1 MKEIDW
7 TDHLAYLLNINSK
20 VLASSHLKILEY
32 HELDEQVQL
41 NETDFLNDVICF
53 PFYVDQLNKFDLAPY
68 KFIKSDTSTIHFQAR
83 SIEKIVKEVIADQD
97 NYVKAVLKWKYLDT
111 EIITYALFDR
121 NTKELVYDNILYNI
135 LIPDKPK
142 ANPMA
147 LTRSEPG
154 GNGGGNGG
162 HSPSSVLCYTSLHE
176 SVECWDNINNIIS
189 SADYQFFVYGNWNSV
204 PVRDSLGVIIG
215 YDYTFSYDNTVWY
228 GNVFENRIY
237 PEACAISSYDDS
249 SYGSVV
255 RIKFILWAGV
265 RRLISNIPEYDNPS
279 HIPNVVGRHDMSV
292 YLGYN
297 LYAEGFYEVVE
308 ISPTKNGI
316 RF

>member
-1 MKEIDW
+1 M
-7 TDHLAYLLNINSK
+7 
-20 VLASSHLKILEY
+20 
-32 HELDEQVQL
+32 
-41 NETDFLNDVICF
+41 
-53 PFYVDQLNKFDLAPY
+53 
-68 KFIKSDTSTIHFQAR
+68 
-83 SIEKIVKEVIADQD
+83 
-97 NYVKAVLKWKYLDT
+97 
-111 EIITYALFDR
+111 
-121 NTKELVYDNILYNI
+121 
-135 LIPDKPK
+135 
-142 ANPMA
+142 
-147 LTRSEPG
+147 
-154 GNGGGNGG
+154 
-162 HSPSSVLCYTSLHE
+162 
-176 SVECWDNINNIIS
+176 
-189 SADYQFFVYGNWNSV
+189 
-204 PVRDSLGVIIG
+204 RDSLGVIIG